1 MKNKGRYCGKILV
14 LALMMILGVAGRN
27 VYASSNAPQKTI
39 KILFIGNSHTY
50 YNNMPAIFKELANA
64 DNINCEVSSVTASGY
79 KLSKFADKND
89 KYGIQVYNLLAQY
102 KWDYVVLQEN
112 RGILVE
118 SPTQAENAVK
128 TLHSLIKKAG
138 AKMVIY
144 ATQPNNVGC
153 DFTINSTKLYL
164 TDLQIEQILTK
175 NNFKISNEYE
185 GLIAP
190 SGTNFMRVI
199 QDFPEIKM
207 YNADNLHPTVQG
219 SYLAACTIY
228 HTIFGKTPYGNQFL
242 PNSEY
247 DTGNLLKKMSVEE
260 ALILQQ
266 IADSRLTIDKH
277 HITVNKGESLKL
289 TGSFFVS
296 SNNKLFFEKV
306 EDETE
311 KDQVSNDNENSNTSN
326 SSQNNDNI
334 SSGNKNNLLDDFQEN
349 NNLNNDSNGENIYD
363 KTDTP
368 DIEDYN
374 GLYLGYKNNILWNTT
389 DLTGI
394 SINRVTGQFTA
405 LKTGK
410 YQVMATTDSGLI
422 CYTTIDVK
430 QPAKTLTIKET
441 GILKVVKGYKGK
453 YTASMTPSDTT
464 DKVTWTSDY
473 PDIVSV
479 DSNGN
484 IQAKK
489 IGIAKI
495 TATTTS
501 GIKTYRYVRV
511 KLKSPAK
518 ITLTRKV
525 KKANGKKSYSVKVK
539 WTKNTNAT
547 KYYVYRKMAGKST
560 YKKIATTTKPQ
571 YIDTKVKKNK
581 IYSYKIKAINAN
593 TKLNSDKSIAKSI
606 KVNS

>member
-1 MKNKGRYCGKILV
+1 MKNKGRYFGKILV

-27 VYASSNAPQKTI
+27 VYASSNVPQKTN
-39 KILFIGNSHTY
+39 KILFIGNSHTH
-50 YNNMPAIFKELANA
+50 YNNMPAIFKELADA

-89 KYGIQVYNLLAQY
+89 KYGFQVYNLLTQY

-112 RGILVE
+112 RGTLVE

-144 ATQPNNVGC
+144 ATQPNNIGY

-164 TDLQIEQILTK
+164 TDLQIEQILTR
-175 NNFKISNEYE
+175 NNFMITNEYE

-242 PNSEY
+242 PDSEY

-277 HITVNKGESLKL
+277 YVTVNKGESLKL

-306 EDETE
+306 EEETG
-311 KDQVSNDNENSNTSN
+311 KDNISNGNTSN
-326 SSQNNDNI
+326 GSQNN
-334 SSGNKNNLLDDFQEN
+334 GNVSNGNTNNLLDGSQEN
-349 NNLNNDSNGENIYD
+349 NSNLNDESNSGNTDD
-363 KTDTP
+363 KTDT
-368 DIEDYN
+368 EDYN

-501 GIKTYRYVRV
+501 GVKTYRYVRV

-525 KKANGKKSYSVKVK
+525 KKVNGKKSYSVKVK

-571 YIDTKVKKNK
+571 YTDTSVKKNK
-581 IYSYKIKAINAN
+581 TYSYKIKAINAN

-606 KVNS
+606 KVNR

>member
-1 MKNKGRYCGKILV
+1 MKNKGRYFGKILV

-27 VYASSNAPQKTI
+27 VYASSNVPQKTN

-50 YNNMPAIFKELANA
+50 YNNMPAIFKELADA

-89 KYGIQVYNLLAQY
+89 KYGIQVYNLLTQY

-112 RGILVE
+112 RGTLVE

-144 ATQPNNVGC
+144 ATQPNNIGC

-164 TDLQIEQILTK
+164 TDLQIEQILTR
-175 NNFKISNEYE
+175 NNFKITNEYE

-242 PNSEY
+242 PDSEY

-277 HITVNKGESLKL
+277 YVTVNKGESLKL

-306 EDETE
+306 EEETG
-311 KDQVSNDNENSNTSN
+311 K
-326 SSQNNDNI
+326 DNI
-334 SSGNKNNLLDDFQEN
+334 SNGNVSNGNTNNLLDGSQGNN
-349 NNLNNDSNGENIYD
+349 NNLNDESNSGNTDD
-363 KTDTP
+363 KTDT
-368 DIEDYN
+368 EDYN
-374 GLYLGYKNNILWNTT
+374 GLYLGYKNNILWNTS

-453 YTASMTPSDTT
+453 YTTSMTPSDTT
-464 DKVTWTSDY
+464 DKVTWTSNY

-501 GIKTYRYVRV
+501 GVKTYRYVRV
-511 KLKSPAK
+511 KLESPTK

-525 KKANGKKSYSVKVK
+525 KKVNGKKSYSVKVK

-571 YIDTKVKKNK
+571 YTDTSVKKNK
-581 IYSYKIKAINAN
+581 TYSYKIKAINAN